1 MTFEKIKYFYD
12 IVRCGSFTAAAQENY
27 ITQATIS
34 QQIAAMEQELG
45 FKLMERTTR
54 GIALTEQGTSF
65 YTDCQPIL
73 LSYTQAVGR
82 AKAKGSSAQ
91 VHFPL
96 GVVAGFEMSRV
107 CKVFQRTLEDYP
119 TGRCTVYY
127 ESPMRL
133 KTEFTTAAIAAVI
146 AMPYDF
152 IGDASGEY
160 EVTPLFSC
168 GYDLI
173 VGKDHPLAGRSSVK
187 VEMLSDERFVVN
199 SESVMGPK
207 AYGRIVTE
215 QMQNRHRLYNITVE
229 ANQVTR
235 ELIVASQRAC
245 MLLPHCVHL
254 SSTESLI
261 RLPITD
267 YHETCD
273 FALISR
279 CGEAIS
285 SFLQDFIEHLKE
297 EYFTK

>member
-12 IVRCGSFTAAAQENY
+12 IVRCGSCTAAAQENY

-73 LSYTQAVGR
+73 LSYTQAVAR

-160 EVTPLFSC
+160 KYMNTGIYEIEKTDILKLDPFLKMGKPSKIAGYFGGKEGYLKAVKELEKAIYMDEV
-168 GYDLI
+168 G
-173 VGKDHPLAGRSSVK
+173 
-187 VEMLSDERFVVN
+187 
-199 SESVMGPK
+199 
-207 AYGRIVTE
+207 
-215 QMQNRHRLYNITVE
+215 
-229 ANQVTR
+229 
-235 ELIVASQRAC
+235 
-245 MLLPHCVHL
+245 
-254 SSTESLI
+254 
-261 RLPITD
+261 
-267 YHETCD
+267 
-273 FALISR
+273 
-279 CGEAIS
+279 
-285 SFLQDFIEHLKE
+285 
-297 EYFTK
+297 